1 MILLAG
7 FVLSSLG
14 SFWVSRE
21 NVRKTITDSA
31 LPLTSDN
38 IYSEIQRDL
47 LKPVFISS
55 VMATD
60 TFVRDW
66 ILSGEQDSSRI
77 INYLSEIKSEYQT
90 ITAFLVSDLS
100 RNYYHATQVLKQVD
114 ESEKR
119 DEWYFRVRSME
130 TPFEINVDVDM
141 ANHDAMT
148 VFVNYRVL
156 DYDGK
161 FLGATG
167 VGLTLERVNQ
177 LIQSYESRYS
187 RHILFTDADGTIV
200 LDTQGRNSST
210 GNLSGIEGLRR
221 HLPDLLQEESTRI
234 RYKREGSHVFLN
246 SRFVPEL
253 GWYLIVE
260 QSEDI
265 LLAPLRK
272 TLLMNLLIAAVTTVA
287 VALLCIGSIR
297 RYQRGL
303 EERNARLSQAREKLQ
318 LQQSTLEQN
327 ARDLTEQN
335 HKLES
340 LNQERNEFLDI
351 IAHDLRTPV
360 HGIAGM
366 CELLKN
372 EGIDPA
378 DRRSC
383 LDAIT
388 SSSES
393 MMELIQ
399 NLSEL
404 RDVESME
411 STRNLEPMHWNQCIS
426 TVVQRFQR
434 IALAKHIELCL
445 VLDPNCDMTVD
456 GKPTWMSIALGNLVS
471 NAIKYSP
478 PHSQIEVKSRLDQ
491 DRISVSVRD
500 EGPGF
505 SNEDLQNMYGKYQ
518 RLSAKPTGG
527 ETSTGLGL
535 FIVQAMA
542 ARLKISIDVSH
553 HPEGGAVFTLCKTC
567 RENLV

>member
-1 MILLAG
+1 MILLTG

-66 ILSGEQDSSRI
+66 ILAGESDPSRI
-77 INYLSEIKSEYQT
+77 INYLSEIKTEYQT
-90 ITAFLVSDLS
+90 VTAFLISELS
-100 RNYYHATQVLKQVD
+100 RNYYHAAQVLKQVN
-114 ESEKR
+114 ESEER

-130 TPFEINVDVDM
+130 TPFEINVDIDM
-141 ANHDAMT
+141 ANNDAMT

-156 DYDGK
+156 DYDGR
-161 FLGATG
+161 FIGATG

-177 LIQSYESRYS
+177 LIKSYESRYS
-187 RHILFTDADGTIV
+187 RHILFADPDGGIV
-200 LDTQGRNSST
+200 LDSQGRNST
-210 GNLSGIEGLRR
+210 TENLSDIKKLRP
-221 HLPDLLQEESTRI
+221 HLPDLLQKEATRI
-234 RYKREGSHVFLN
+234 RYKRDGSHVFLN

-297 RYQRGL
+297 RYQCGL
-303 EERNARLSQAREKLQ
+303 EERNTRLIQAQEKLQ
-318 LQQSTLEQN
+318 QQQATLEQN
-327 ARDLTEQN
+327 ARELSNQN

-360 HGIAGM
+360 HGITGM

-372 EGIDPA
+372 EGIDAA
-378 DRRSC
+378 DRQSC

-426 TVVQRFQR
+426 TVVQRFRR
-434 IALAKHIELCL
+434 IAQAKHIELCL
-445 VLDPNCDMTVD
+445 ALDPNCNTTVE
-456 GKPTWMSIALGNLVS
+456 GKQAWMNIALGNLVS

-478 PHSQIEVKSRLDQ
+478 PHSQIEIKSCLDQ

-500 EGPGF
+500 AGPGF
-505 SNEDLQNMYGKYQ
+505 SEEDLQNMYGKYQ

-542 ARLKISIDVSH
+542 SRLGISIDVNH
-553 HPEGGAVFTLCKTC
+553 HPEGGAVFTLSKTC
-567 RENLV
+567 RIALV